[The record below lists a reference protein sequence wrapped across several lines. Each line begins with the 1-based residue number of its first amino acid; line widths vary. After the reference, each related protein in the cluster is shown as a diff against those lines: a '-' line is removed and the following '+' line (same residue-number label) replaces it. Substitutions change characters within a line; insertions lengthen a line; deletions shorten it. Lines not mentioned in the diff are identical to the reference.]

1 MSVGPVGRGVSANTT
16 GDEYSR
22 GREAEGRQHRQPAV
36 NPLYRPII
44 LVVWAVG
51 LAIAFVTTLFAAFP
65 ETTFWVVL
73 VSHLFLAGLV
83 RQDITSIRKQ
93 GVEWGLS
100 RHVWFAATLVFPL
113 VAPAYYLYSGRV
125 VSRENERRRRRQ
137 TVDVDDRDGNEGR
150 DGIGR
155 NGDGVDAGRDDPDS
169 ARA

>member
-1 MSVGPVGRGVSANTT
+1 
-16 GDEYSR
+16 
-22 GREAEGRQHRQPAV
+22 V
-36 NPLYRPII
+36 NPLYRPIV

-137 TVDVDDRDGNEGR
+137 AVDADSEDRDGNR
-150 DGIGR
+150 DGVGG
-155 NGDGVDAGRDDPDS
+155 NGDGADAEHDVGGGVERDDPDS